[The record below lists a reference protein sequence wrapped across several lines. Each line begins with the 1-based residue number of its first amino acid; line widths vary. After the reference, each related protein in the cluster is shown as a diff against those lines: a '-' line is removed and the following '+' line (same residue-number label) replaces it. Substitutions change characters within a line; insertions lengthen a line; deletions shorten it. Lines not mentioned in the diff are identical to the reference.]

1 MFYKVDIFFRN
12 VHHLSDGRFAA
23 GIWAKW
29 ASFNF
34 DKDSEHYISPVDASE
49 IMGWMSGPTIVAEF
63 GTKNSI
69 DNIMEV
75 TKLLNIDCIAIPHE
89 LYTDSLKKH
98 FKEIIITDN
107 NPFDKHHFTNK
118 SSANKHAI
126 FIPKLNL
133 DGANESFY
141 TKSQTIAIEGIKEDK
156 PGTGNYESLS
166 QFMEYLE
173 K

>member
-34 DKDSEHYISPVDASE
+34 DKDSEHYISPVDVAE

-63 GTKNSI
+63 GFNNSL

-75 TKLLNIDCIAIPHE
+75 TKLLNIDSIAIPHA
-89 LYTDSLKKH
+89 LYSDSLKNQ
-98 FKEIIITDN
+98 FREIIITDRKTSD
-107 NPFDKHHFTNK
+107 FHYFTEEMDQNK
-118 SSANKHAI
+118 NAI
-126 FIPKLNL
+126 IYPKLNPS
-133 DGANESFY
+133 GAEDILKAGVKNIF
-141 TKSQTIAIEGIKEDK
+141 IEGLQEDK
-156 PGTGNYESLS
+156 PGTADYEELS
-166 QFMEYLE
+166 AYMELLE
-173 K
+173 I